1 MRQST
6 QNHNKGFTL
15 IEVIITIVMTAILGV
30 MMFSYAN
37 MSYTK
42 SSLSLTQ
49 TTKTFA
55 RQKIM
60 ENIFAD
66 YNKTRPAWQASY
78 GYVLGDEV
86 FPAATSTQNG
96 HYYLCTKS
104 GTSSSLEPTWPTV
117 IGATVTDGGVIWR
130 EGLQTKIGAEGA
142 TCNSGATT
150 CIYGQYTVQYNHF
163 IKFVGSTETP
173 IVSGDPQNILK
184 VTIKNDLGETLSI
197 LLTH

>member
-1 MRQST
+1 MKLSGK
-6 QNHNKGFTL
+6 QNDKGFTL
-15 IEVIITIVMTAILGV
+15 IESIIVIVVAAILGV
-30 MMFSYAN
+30 MMFTYAN

-42 SSLSLTQ
+42 GSSFLTQ

-55 RQKIM
+55 LQKVM

-66 YNKTRPAWQASY
+66 YNKTRPAWQASH
-78 GYVLGDEV
+78 GYVSGDEV

-104 GTSSSLEPTWPTV
+104 GTSSSREPTWPTA
-117 IGATVTDGGVIWR
+117 ISATVTDGGVIWR

-150 CIYGQYTVQYNHF
+150 CIYGQYTVQYNYF
-163 IKFVGSTETP
+163 MKFVGNTETP